1 MKKNRLLLTA
11 AICLSLSLFM
21 NGCDAGKSV
30 KNAEPVATK
39 VQGKTMGTFYAVN
52 VVGGYKG
59 GEKALTE
66 LAENCFKKI
75 CDEIS
80 TFDKN
85 AELAKYSGYCL
96 SGQKNR

>member
-1 MKKNRLLLTA
+1 MKRNRLIFSTIACIMLTSV
-11 AICLSLSLFM
+11 LSS
-21 NGCDAGKSV
+21 CDDRSV
-30 KNAEPVATK
+30 SNFSEQKATVSTK

-59 GEKALTE
+59 GESALTD

-85 AELAKYSGYCL
+85 AELANFC
-96 SGQKNR
+96 